1 MTKSPLN
8 LPLKVAVI
16 GPGGVGGACIK
27 EILRE
32 PALKLVSVLGFNPS
46 NSGRDAGELVGHP
59 AAGVAV
65 TTDLEE
71 FLAIDADCVLYTGA
85 PPFDNFMEDVT
96 VRLLEMG
103 RNVISVTGFFFP
115 PSQGEESLRRIEEAC
130 VRGQASLHGTGEN
143 PGFMLE
149 RLAVTASAVANK
161 IERISVVEAVNSDRL
176 VGEAMKQ
183 FGFGQDPAAMYDGP
197 YLKLVEKYLFVE
209 AIEQTGV
216 QLFGARP
223 DRIESNAIYEP
234 ATVPIELEVMTIEPG
249 QVSVITHHF
258 KGYYGDDAKISLC
271 SIAYVRKEDEPFEG
285 IVASDQWRIEVEGK
299 PTSIRLDVTAFASL
313 DQNLEVLEGDPTIPA
328 YYMTASILTQA
339 IPVVCAAPPGIV
351 YPKFFSHGGT
361 LEKFRKTGRID

>member
-1 MTKSPLN
+1 MNNSPLN

-16 GPGGVGGACIK
+16 GPGGVGGACIR

-32 PALKLVSVLGFNPS
+32 PSLELAGVLAFNVAS
-46 NSGRDAGELVGHP
+46 SGRDAGELVGRP

-71 FLAIDADCVLYTGA
+71 FLAIDVDCVLYTGA
-85 PPFDNFMEDVT
+85 PPFDSFMEDVT
-96 VRLLEMG
+96 VRLLEKG

-115 PSQGEESLRRIEEAC
+115 PSQGETSLRRIEEAC
-130 VRGQASLHGTGEN
+130 HRGQASLHGTGEN

-149 RLAVTASAVANK
+149 RLAVTASAIANT
-161 IERISVVEAVNSDRL
+161 IERVSVVEAVNTASL

-183 FGFGQDPAAMYDGP
+183 FGFGQDPATMYDGP
-197 YLKLVEKYLFVE
+197 YIKLLEKYLFVE

-223 DRIESNAIYEP
+223 DRIEANSVYE
-234 ATVPIELEVMTIEPG
+234 AAKEPIELEIMTIEPG
-249 QVSVITHHF
+249 QVSVITHHYE
-258 KGYYGDDAKISLC
+258 GYYGDDAKISVC
-271 SIAYVRKEDEPFEG
+271 SIAYLRKEDEPFEG

-299 PTSIRLDVTAFASL
+299 PASIRLDVTAFASVER
-313 DQNLEVLEGDPTIPA
+313 NLEVLEDDATMPC

-361 LEKFRKTGRID
+361 LEKFRRTGRVE